1 MSASQYDNIIYQTA
15 IRNGFQP
22 STAKLIVAQA
32 RFESADYT
40 SNVFKNNLNTSGM
53 KYRGQPLAS
62 RGTLAPYNERS
73 ASCRSGGT
81 CVDGDFYAKFNSVQD
96 SAKDK
101 IERNFN
107 LTMFGVPPSELK
119 KATTAE
125 EFANVLKQRRYY
137 GFHDFTTSEGKRE
150 AQQYA
155 NGLKAK
161 LLRIN
166 IEELYSENKGKFWTI
181 LGVGLV
187 AFAFYL
193 YTNKKALNKL
203 SSKL

>member
-1 MSASQYDNIIYQTA
+1 MSYEYDNIIYQIA
-15 IRNGFQP
+15 IKDGFN
-22 STAKLIVAQA
+22 SNAAKLIVAQA

-53 KYRGQPLAS
+53 KYIGQPLAT
-62 RGTLAPYNERS
+62 RGTPAPYNERS
-73 ASCRSGGT
+73 ATCKNGGV
-81 CVDGDFYAKFNSVQD
+81 CVDGDFYAKFKSVED

-101 IERNFN
+101 IERNYN
-107 LTMFGVPPSELK
+107 KTIFGVPPSELK

-125 EFANVLKQRRYY
+125 EFSNVLKQRRYY
-137 GFHDFTTSEGKRE
+137 GFHDFSTPAGKQE
-150 AQQYA
+150 AQNYA

-166 IEELYSENKGKFWTI
+166 IQELYTENKGKFWTI

-187 AFAFYL
+187 AVAFYL